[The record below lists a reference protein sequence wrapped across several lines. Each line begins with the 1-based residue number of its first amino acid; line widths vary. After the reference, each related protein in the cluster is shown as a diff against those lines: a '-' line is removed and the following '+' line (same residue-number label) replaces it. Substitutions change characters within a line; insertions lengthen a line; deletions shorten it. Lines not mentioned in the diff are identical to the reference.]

1 MVEAFLNMM
10 RRCFWLLVAV
20 ALTSSVGTLPLLA
33 QEDDD
38 FSDSVPVQDEESDTQ
53 ESTFTEDEEA
63 LPSASPSDSLYEES
77 LSPESDSD
85 EAETDEETSIP
96 QTASPQEP
104 ETADTP
110 GLETL
115 PASPSALQASP
126 WPVEPLPE
134 PVPLPPFMTRP
145 LEWDATP
152 PAVIGMPALPAA
164 SIFSERDLAAFK
176 FVEDGK
182 ENFDREDW
190 ALAREQFERAVSL
203 APQLPYSYYFL
214 GRIAFARGELTHA
227 LAFLQKA
234 ELLFPRTDVDWLC
247 EVVTVKGTVYEDLQ
261 DYPKARAA
269 YHHSLRFH
277 PSNLKVLS
285 ALARLPEYEVAPN
298 DAVPQ

>member
-20 ALTSSVGTLPLLA
+20 ALTSSVGPLPLLA

-38 FSDSVPVQDEESDTQ
+38 FSDSVPVQNEESDQ
-53 ESTFTEDEEA
+53 GSSFTEDEEA
-63 LPSASPSDSLYEES
+63 FPSAAPSDSLHEES
-77 LSPESDSD
+77 LSPGSDSD
-85 EAETDEETSIP
+85 EAEAVEDTATP
-96 QTASPQEP
+96 QAVSPQKP
-104 ETADTP
+104 VIADAP
-110 GLETL
+110 GPATL
-115 PASPSALQASP
+115 PASPSALQTSP

-234 ELLFPRTDVDWLC
+234 ELLFPRTDADWRC
-247 EVVTVKGTVYEDLQ
+247 EVATVKGTVYEDLQ

-269 YHHSLRFH
+269 YHHSLQFH
-277 PSNLKVLS
+277 PTNLKVLS
-285 ALARLPEYEVAPN
+285 ALARLPEHEVAPN